1 MDLLNHEQ
9 ESVPSKYPQNKKIFK
24 FWIFLHVEDNHSK
37 MCSLKLMWPNL
48 KVFYKAED

>member
-9 ESVPSKYPQNKKIFK
+9 DSVPSKYPQNKIFK
-24 FWIFLHVEDNHSK
+24 FWTFLHMEDNHHSK
-37 MCSLKLMWPNL
+37 MCSLKLMWPDL